1 MNFKNLHL
9 ILSSIIIIPVGL
21 YYGFFINFIFTDWV
35 DIRVV
40 TTDVETIFKATM
52 GIYLAFASL
61 FILGIFKLEYWKTA
75 TIGCMLF
82 MFGLGFGRIISI
94 IFDGFPSIVF
104 VLGTFGELVLGFYAL
119 FQLIKLKGS
128 TS

>member
-40 TTDVETIFKATM
+40 TTDVETIFKAIM
-52 GIYLAFASL
+52 GLYLAFASL
-61 FILGIFKLEYWKTA
+61 FIIGIFKLEYWKTA